1 MGAGQVLSNRTELKI
16 PYTPSLRWYMMVLG
30 AEPVSS
36 AGRGGMGGG
45 GHKQHVRGWD
55 NGRAQQEDSR
65 ASPSSAMGRL
75 LPPPVFM
82 AGLETPCS

>member
-1 MGAGQVLSNRTELKI
+1 MLSNRTELKI

-30 AEPVSS
+30 VEPVSS
-36 AGRGGMGGG
+36 AGRGGIGGG
-45 GHKQHVRGWD
+45 AQAACEGVGQRW
-55 NGRAQQEDSR
+55 AQQEDSR